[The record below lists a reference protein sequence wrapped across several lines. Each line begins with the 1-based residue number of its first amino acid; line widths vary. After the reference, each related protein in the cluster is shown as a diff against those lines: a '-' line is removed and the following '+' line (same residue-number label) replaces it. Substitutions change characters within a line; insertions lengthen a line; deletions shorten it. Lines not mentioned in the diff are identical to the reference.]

1 MLRKATFCSIR
12 CFSGNDPYWLHLSQ
26 KQDKYPQ
33 YAHLHWH
40 TIDTLEIE
48 KYSKERSA
56 AMYGDHVSKDPA
68 VVDWYPESSNYTK
81 TTLAM
86 RNTLYRMF
94 TEYGP
99 GVIPFLET
107 FKDYA
112 NMHHEQMLME
122 EAKAVVMEAIQAEQ
136 VKSALQ
142 FGKQLIQEYES
153 AAVRFTRESVSDKMA
168 AFLMNCLSEE
178 QVTQMY
184 HGMMDIFELYGA
196 ARPMTEE

>member
-1 MLRKATFCSIR
+1 MLRRAISCSIR
-12 CFSGNDPYWLHLSQ
+12 RFSGNDPYWLHLAQ

-40 TIDTLEIE
+40 TVDTLEIE

-68 VVDWYPESSNYTK
+68 TVDWYPESSKHTK

-94 TEYGP
+94 MEYGP
-99 GVIPFLET
+99 GVISFLET

-112 NMHHEQMLME
+112 NIHHEQMLME
-122 EAKAVVMEAIQAEQ
+122 EAKAVVLEAIQAEQ
-136 VKSALQ
+136 IRGAMQ
-142 FGKQLIQEYES
+142 FGQQLAQEYQS
-153 AAVRFTRESVSDKMA
+153 ASARFTREAVSDKMA
-168 AFLMNCLSEE
+168 AFLMNSLSEE
-178 QVTQMY
+178 QVTQMH
-184 HGMMDIFELYGA
+184 HGMMDIFEMYGA
-196 ARPMTEE
+196 AKPMTEE